1 MAMELV
7 IYVDRLKD
15 GLVEKFAGT
24 TNTEFLGKDP
34 LFQEN
39 LTLSGEAYVTSDHL
53 ILKLQAK
60 TVTWLPCSIC
70 NELTEVP
77 LSLSDF
83 YHAEPLSE
91 IPSVFDFSELLREDI
106 LLQLPLFVE
115 CGGNCPHREEIKK
128 FLKNPAEESVKGS
141 LHDVQFPFSDL

>member
-1 MAMELV
+1 MELV
-7 IYVDRLKD
+7 IYIDRLKD
-15 GLVEKFAGT
+15 GLVEKFSGT
-24 TNTEFLGKDP
+24 TDTEFLGDDP
-34 LFQEN
+34 SFDKT
-39 LTLSGEAYVTSDHL
+39 LTLSGEAYVTGDHL

-60 TVTWLPCSIC
+60 TMARLPCSIC

-83 YHAEPLSE
+83 YHAEPLSD
-91 IPSVFDFSELLREDI
+91 IPSVFNFSELLREDI

-115 CGGNCPHREEIKK
+115 CGGNCPQREEIKK
-128 FLKNPAEESVKGS
+128 FLKKPAEESAKGS